1 MAKNRICPVE
11 RAASLDN
18 KFRRWFQDPQKILD
32 PFISEGMTVVDLGCG
47 PGFFSV
53 DMAHM
58 VGKSGRVIASD
69 LQDGM
74 LQKLRSKIHG
84 TEFEQRIILHKCEE
98 HTIGIGE
105 PVDFILAFYV
115 VHEIPDQ
122 NLFFK
127 EIESILKIN
136 GLILLVEPPFHVSK
150 KAFEQ
155 TVGRAQEAGLI
166 PDMRPRVLFS
176 KAVTLRKA

>member
-1 MAKNRICPVE
+1 MGKNRICPVE

-18 KFRRWFQDPQKILD
+18 KFRRWFQNPQKILA

-74 LQKLRSKIHG
+74 LQKLRSKIDG
-84 TEFEQRIILHKCEE
+84 TEFEERIILHKCEE

-105 PVDFILAFYV
+105 PVDFILAFYI

-122 NLFFK
+122 YLFFK
-127 EIESILKIN
+127 EIKSILKKN

-150 KAFEQ
+150 KAFKQMIE
-155 TVGRAQEAGLI
+155 RAQEAGLR
-166 PDMRPRVLFS
+166 PDTRPRVLFS
-176 KAVTLRKA
+176 KAVTLKKA